1 MKFKFNSQTFV
12 EIFEKQLKSG
22 LYINGRPY
30 LINSKNIQLFIEL
43 FSILNISINI
53 ITLNKKRKIFKLRKI
68 LFQSVKFYKN
78 EKLKVKKYQTS
89 KNRKEILNINKLLK
103 NILIFPIIIVILL
116 SFIFFLD
123 FTSIQTKINSENLSK
138 INSLKSD
145 YGINKCEINGNLSSL
160 HSYCDNLKN
169 QITILE
175 KKTPT
180 VLSTFFIWILD
191 ILNSIYAAMGIKNTL
206 ITTFIIFIII
216 KYL

>member
-1 MKFKFNSQTFV
+1 MKFKFNSQTFI

-68 LFQSVKFYKN
+68 LFQSIQFYKN
-78 EKLKVKKYQTS
+78 EKLKLKNHQINKNKKNLLCIVKK
-89 KNRKEILNINKLLK
+89 LL
-103 NILIFPIIIVILL
+103 LFPIIIVTFL

-160 HSYCDNLKN
+160 HSYCDNLKS
-169 QITILE
+169 QINILE

-191 ILNSIYAAMGIKNTL
+191 ILNSIYAAMGIKNIL
-206 ITTFIIFIII
+206 ITTFIIFII
-216 KYL
+216 KKFL

>member
-1 MKFKFNSQTFV
+1 MKFKFNSQTFI

-68 LFQSVKFYKN
+68 LFQSIQFYKN
-78 EKLKVKKYQTS
+78 EKLKLKNHQINKNKKNLLYIVKK
-89 KNRKEILNINKLLK
+89 LL
-103 NILIFPIIIVILL
+103 LFPIIIVILL

-160 HSYCDNLKN
+160 HSYCDNLKS
-169 QITILE
+169 QINILE

-191 ILNSIYAAMGIKNTL
+191 ILNSIYAAMGIKNVL
-206 ITTFIIFIII
+206 ITTFFIFII
-216 KYL
+216 KKFM

>member
-1 MKFKFNSQTFV
+1 MKFKFNSQTFI

-30 LINSKNIQLFIEL
+30 LVNSKNIQLFIEL

-68 LFQSVKFYKN
+68 LFQSIQFYKN
-78 EKLKVKKYQTS
+78 EKLKLKNHQINKNKKNLLYIVKK
-89 KNRKEILNINKLLK
+89 LL
-103 NILIFPIIIVILL
+103 LFPIIIVTFL
-116 SFIFFLD
+116 SFIFLLD

-160 HSYCDNLKN
+160 HSYCDNLKS
-169 QITILE
+169 QINILE

-191 ILNSIYAAMGIKNTL
+191 ILNSIYAAMGIKNIL
-206 ITTFIIFIII
+206 ITTFIIFII
-216 KYL
+216 KKFL

>member
-1 MKFKFNSQTFV
+1 MKFKFNSQTFI

-68 LFQSVKFYKN
+68 LFQSIQFYKN
-78 EKLKVKKYQTS
+78 EKLKLKNHQINKNKKNLLYIVKK
-89 KNRKEILNINKLLK
+89 LL
-103 NILIFPIIIVILL
+103 LFPIIIVTFL
-116 SFIFFLD
+116 SFIFLLD

-160 HSYCDNLKN
+160 HSYCDNLKS
-169 QITILE
+169 QINILE
-175 KKTPT
+175 
-180 VLSTFFIWILD
+180 FFYLD
-191 ILNSIYAAMGIKNTL
+191 IRYFK
-206 ITTFIIFIII
+206 
-216 KYL
+216 

>member
-68 LFQSVKFYKN
+68 LFESIKLYKN
-78 EKLKVKKYQTS
+78 EKFNIK
-89 KNRKEILNINKLLK
+89 NINHEKIKKINNNPLIIKKLL
-103 NILIFPIIIVILL
+103 LFPIIIIIFI
-116 SFIFFLD
+116 SIIFFLD
-123 FTSIQTKINSENLSK
+123 FQSIQTKINSENLSS

-145 YGINKCEINGNLSSL
+145 YEINKCEINGNFSSL
-160 HSYCDNLKN
+160 HSYCDNLKS
-169 QITILE
+169 QINILE

-180 VLSTFFIWILD
+180 VLSIFFIWILD
-191 ILNSIYAAMGIKNTL
+191 ILNSIYAAMGIKNVL
-206 ITTFIIFIII
+206 ITTFFIFII
-216 KYL
+216 KKFM

>member
-1 MKFKFNSQTFV
+1 MKFKYNSKTFI
-12 EIFEKQLKSG
+12 EIFENQLKSG

-30 LINSKNIQLFIEL
+30 LVNSKNIQLFIDL

-68 LFQSVKFYKN
+68 LFESIKLYKN
-78 EKLKVKKYQTS
+78 EKFNIK
-89 KNRKEILNINKLLK
+89 NINHEKIKKINNNPLIIKKLL
-103 NILIFPIIIVILL
+103 LFPIIIIIFI
-116 SFIFFLD
+116 SIIFFLD
-123 FTSIQTKINSENLSK
+123 FQSIQTKINSENLSS

-145 YGINKCEINGNLSSL
+145 YEINKCEINGNFSSL
-160 HSYCDNLKN
+160 HSYCDNLKS
-169 QITILE
+169 QINILE

>member
-1 MKFKFNSQTFV
+1 MKFKFNSQTFI

-68 LFQSVKFYKN
+68 LFQSIQFYKN
-78 EKLKVKKYQTS
+78 EKLKLKNHQINKNKKNLLYIVKK
-89 KNRKEILNINKLLK
+89 LL
-103 NILIFPIIIVILL
+103 LFPIIIVTFL
-116 SFIFFLD
+116 SFIFLLD

-160 HSYCDNLKN
+160 HSYCDNLKS
-169 QITILE
+169 QINILK

-191 ILNSIYAAMGIKNTL
+191 ILNSIYAAMGIKNIL
-206 ITTFIIFIII
+206 ITTFIIFII
-216 KYL
+216 KKFL

>member
-1 MKFKFNSQTFV
+1 MKFKFNSQTFI

-68 LFQSVKFYKN
+68 LFQSIQFYKN
-78 EKLKVKKYQTS
+78 EKLKLKNHQINKNKKNLLYIVKK
-89 KNRKEILNINKLLK
+89 LL
-103 NILIFPIIIVILL
+103 LFPIIIVTFL

-160 HSYCDNLKN
+160 HSYCDNLKS
-169 QITILE
+169 QINILE

-191 ILNSIYAAMGIKNTL
+191 ILNSIYAAMGIKNIL
-206 ITTFIIFIII
+206 ITTFIIFII
-216 KYL
+216 KKFL

>member
-1 MKFKFNSQTFV
+1 MKFKFNSQTFI

-68 LFQSVKFYKN
+68 LFQSIQFYKN
-78 EKLKVKKYQTS
+78 EKLKLKNHQINKNKKNLLYIVKK
-89 KNRKEILNINKLLK
+89 LL
-103 NILIFPIIIVILL
+103 LFPIIIVTFL
-116 SFIFFLD
+116 SFIFLLD

-160 HSYCDNLKN
+160 HSYCDNLKS
-169 QITILE
+169 QINILE

-191 ILNSIYAAMGIKNTL
+191 ILNSIYAAMGIKNIL
-206 ITTFIIFIII
+206 ITTFIIFII
-216 KYL
+216 KKFL

>member
-1 MKFKFNSQTFV
+1 MKFKFNSQTFI

-68 LFQSVKFYKN
+68 LFQSIQFYKN
-78 EKLKVKKYQTS
+78 EKLKLKNHQINKNKKNLLYIVKK
-89 KNRKEILNINKLLK
+89 LL
-103 NILIFPIIIVILL
+103 LFPIIIVTFL
-116 SFIFFLD
+116 SFIFLLD

-160 HSYCDNLKN
+160 HSYCNNLKS
-169 QITILE
+169 QMIILQ

-180 VLSTFFIWILD
+180 LLSTFFIWILD
-191 ILNSIYAAMGIKNTL
+191 ILNSIYYAMGIKNVL
-206 ITTFIIFIII
+206 ITTFFIILI
-216 KYL
+216 KKFI

>member
-68 LFQSVKFYKN
+68 LFQSIQFYKN
-78 EKLKVKKYQTS
+78 EKLKLKNHQINKNKKNLLYIVKK
-89 KNRKEILNINKLLK
+89 LL
-103 NILIFPIIIVILL
+103 LFPIIIVTFL
-116 SFIFFLD
+116 SFIFLLD

-160 HSYCDNLKN
+160 HSYCDNLKS
-169 QITILE
+169 QINILE

-206 ITTFIIFIII
+206 ITTFIVFIII